1 MNPRQ
6 QRFVDEYLIDLN
18 GYRAARRAGYEEK
31 WARHIASR
39 LLRKPEIAAAV
50 EKAKEERRER
60 LRITADRVL
69 AELARLAFADIGRLL
84 VQDGKGLSLKDTREL
99 SPERSRR
106 GRRHRGERR
115 RQGARPPPQQAA
127 RARRHR
133 AAFGALRQSR
143 RGKARDDQHARREPP
158 PRARDLAAEA
168 GTARGRRTIG
178 KQRAAWRRGVSGAR
192 RTNLTLDTRAVG
204 RSGWHADMQ
213 SPREF
218 RL

>member
-84 VQDGKGLSLKDTREL
+84 VQDGKGLSLKDTRDL
-99 SPERSRR
+99 SP
-106 GRRHRGERR
+106 
-115 RQGARPPPQQAA
+115 
-127 RARRHR
+127 
-133 AAFGALRQSR
+133 
-143 RGKARDDQHARREPP
+143 D
-158 PRARDLAAEA
+158 DLAAVAAIEVSADGKGRVRLHSKLRALDAIARHLGLFDKAAAAKHATTSTHDENRLPAREILRRKLAQLA
-168 GTARGRRTIG
+168 GEEVPENAPPLG
-178 KQRAAWRRGVSGAR
+178 
-192 RTNLTLDTRAVG
+192 D
-204 RSGWHADMQ
+204 
-213 SPREF
+213 EE
-218 RL
+218 